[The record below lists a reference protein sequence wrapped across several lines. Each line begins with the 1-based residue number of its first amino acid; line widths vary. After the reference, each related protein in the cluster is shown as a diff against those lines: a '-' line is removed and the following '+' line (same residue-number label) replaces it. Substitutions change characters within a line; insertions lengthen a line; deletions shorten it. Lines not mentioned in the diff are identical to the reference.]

1 VRIGKLHQN
10 TTRRTALRVVNIL
23 TYREKYSWASYIG
36 LKHTNSFVL
45 MRDTDVSHFIEN
57 VFKTLEINARILTD
71 MRAAQQGPKQK
82 SI

>member
-1 VRIGKLHQN
+1 
-10 TTRRTALRVVNIL
+10 
-23 TYREKYSWASYIG
+23 
-36 LKHTNSFVL
+36 